1 VRMQRRV
8 LLGVGVVLLGMLVA
22 CAPASAPAKPTGS
35 GGAPAGGASAPA
47 AGAPSSSAP
56 AAPTGAAGS
65 PALTIPNPPE
75 RTRMS
80 FAGQAAHFATVWVAK
95 DTGLFEKYGID
106 AEVTFLPSRQ
116 ASTALVTGDV
126 DYGFFS
132 GRTVVELRAQGTDA
146 VAVAGPILKVFQ
158 SIIVQ
163 PDIRQP
169 ADLRGKKMA
178 VTGFGSIVD
187 FAGRYLLKQ
196 WSLRPDEDVT
206 MLQLQTTTNILA
218 GLEGKAIDAG
228 VLSPPTSLQAVAMGY
243 RELGNMQSQPFDYPA
258 SVVVVRANT
267 LRENPDQVRRV
278 VRAVIEAIARIKQD
292 RPGTE
297 ASIGRYTGIDDAE
310 SLRQTYDLYAPAF
323 ERLPLLTEAAMQAA
337 VDELAEETPAARE
350 IRPAATL
357 DMRFV
362 KEFEAAGILREL
374 YPQ

>member
-1 VRMQRRV
+1 
-8 LLGVGVVLLGMLVA
+8 
-22 CAPASAPAKPTGS
+22 
-35 GGAPAGGASAPA
+35 
-47 AGAPSSSAP
+47 
-56 AAPTGAAGS
+56 
-65 PALTIPNPPE
+65 
-75 RTRMS
+75 MS

-116 ASTALVTGDV
+116 ASTALVTGEV

-158 SIIVQ
+158 SVIVQ
-163 PDIRQP
+163 PEIRQP

-196 WSLRPDEDVT
+196 WNLRPDEDVT

-267 LRENPDQVRRV
+267 LRDNPDQVRRV

-297 ASIGRYTGIDDAE
+297 ASIGRYTGIEDAE

-337 VDELAEETPAARE
+337 VDELAEETPAARD